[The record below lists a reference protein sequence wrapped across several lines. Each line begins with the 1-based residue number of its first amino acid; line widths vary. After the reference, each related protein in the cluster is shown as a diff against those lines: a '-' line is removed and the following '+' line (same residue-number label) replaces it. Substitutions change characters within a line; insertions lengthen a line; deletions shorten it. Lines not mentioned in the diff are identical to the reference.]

1 MHMGHIVICGL
12 SDVGVVNILLAVRAL
27 AYSHCTQQ
35 ISPPALCVTRFTV
48 SPSEAAENIMKCLHA
63 SNHKHLFST
72 ENRVVALIFV
82 NVCLRT
88 VVVFSSVQE
97 YWN

>member
-1 MHMGHIVICGL
+1 MGHIVICGL
-12 SDVGVVNILLAVRAL
+12 SDVGVVKSLLAVRAL
-27 AYSHCTQQ
+27 ACSHWMQQ
-35 ISPPALCVTRFTV
+35 ISSPALCVTRFTA
-48 SPSEAAENIMKCLHA
+48 SPSAAAENIVKCLHA

-88 VVVFSSVQE
+88 DVIFSNVQE
-97 YWN
+97 YWD